1 MLNSDSKFLS
11 NTQKLRSRDQIT
23 IYGATPGSTLF
34 LTSSVQVQLDITS
47 HVSNPNPS
55 VASLTD
61 PIGSMLLNEAARN
74 SSGSRASG

>member
-23 IYGATPGSTLF
+23 IFGATSGSTLF
-34 LTSSVQVQLDITS
+34 LTSSVQAQLDITS
-47 HVSNPNPS
+47 HVSSPNPS

-61 PIGSMLLNEAARN
+61 PIGV
-74 SSGSRASG
+74 